1 MAAFGQTPLPS
12 LCFTSLILW
21 KELVCPKTLLD
32 ANGAPRYNQPKYL
45 GDPPG
50 LAEWYD
56 YHPYPK
62 AWIEDERADIATM
75 FCVSQKVAFRVRKEL
90 RSTSG
95 KDNFGRSQLEGRI
108 HFFYDEDSQPKR
120 WTG

>member
-1 MAAFGQTPLPS
+1 MGNLPVE
-12 LCFTSLILW
+12 TKDTI
-21 KELVCPKTLLD
+21 KTLLD